1 MEKKL
6 LKTILRNIFIFIICL
21 LITYIIFYNFA
32 AELIIRFMSPSI
44 KLYIGMMIFSTA
56 ILYIITVSVINKRVS
71 KVHVN
76 ILAILYFSIAIGLSF
91 LKTTSNISGINLNP
105 LSIFVDFK
113 NYFNHTLLLVVT
125 NALLYLPL
133 GIYVKLR
140 IKANNFSLVMGFILY
155 ILVVEV
161 MQYILSR
168 GIFDINDIIL
178 NTLGFVA
185 GVLCCNFVVNL
196 TMNRKKKVNFF

>member
-21 LITYIIFYNFA
+21 FITYIIFYNFV

-44 KLYIGMMIFSTA
+44 KLYLGMMIFSTA
-56 ILYIITVSVINKRVS
+56 ILYIVTVSVINKRVS
-71 KVHVN
+71 KIHVN
-76 ILAILYFSIAIGLSF
+76 ILAILYFIIAIGLSF

-113 NYFNHTLLLVVT
+113 DYFNHTLLLVVT
-125 NALLYLPL
+125 NTLLYLPL
-133 GIYVKLR
+133 GIYVKFR
-140 IKANNFSLVMGFILY
+140 IKANNFSLFMGFILY
-155 ILVVEV
+155 ILVVEI
-161 MQYILSR
+161 MQYILNR

-178 NTLGFVA
+178 NTLGFFI
-185 GVLCCNFVVNL
+185 GVLCCDFANNIPIKR
-196 TMNRKKKVNFF
+196 NAKSYY